1 MKRILLAVLI
11 LGTIVLNSGTTQA
24 QTRMFGGVNYDDEMA
39 LSGGIATPM
48 FQSPIGEVWEFAY
61 VNFGLEHYKSLT
73 SEFALIRS
81 SADKSYYGGVLL
93 GGNGEWVGGENP
105 VAYLVGASGFIG
117 GWKKFYA
124 YAKYKFALENG
135 TLYPDGL
142 AGGFGVHIGF

>member
-1 MKRILLAVLI
+1 MKKILLTMALLLMI
-11 LGTIVLNSGTTQA
+11 GAGSGEA
-24 QTRMFGGVNYDDEMA
+24 QTRMFGGLNYDDEIA
-39 LSGGIATPM
+39 LAGGIATPI

-61 VNFGLEHYKSLT
+61 VNFGLENYKSLT
-73 SEFALIRS
+73 SEFAVIRS

-117 GWKKFYA
+117 GYGKFYG